1 MAKVTVG
8 CKLPSGLQ
16 LRIDDK
22 LVVLK
27 GSNSSLV
34 IGGYGLTED
43 VDKDFFDKWLAVNK
57 DADCVINGF
66 VFSQDRTANAKA
78 EAADNAS
85 NANGFE
91 GLNPA
96 APAPGI
102 TQADGK

>member
-16 LRIDDK
+16 LRIDDT
-22 LVVLK
+22 LVVLN

-34 IGGYGLTED
+34 IGGYGLTEN
-43 VDKDFFDKWLAVNK
+43 VDKEFFDKWMGVNK
-57 DADCVINGF
+57 DAACVLNGF
-66 VFSQDRTANAKA
+66 VFAQERTANAKA
-78 EAADNAS
+78 EAADNAA
-85 NANGFE
+85 NINGFE